1 MFESL
6 VWILLL
12 ALPIVLLVILANT
25 QLGRRYDTGDVIGVI
40 LCIVIVLVLSFN
52 CVHFYI
58 VIERN
63 VTADARLA
71 EYLKEHDDL
80 QAQVNMYSD
89 GQALAG
95 VMERVEKY
103 NSDLAYSKVAA
114 HSPWNAWS
122 YPAKIYDNLEF
133 VFLPEG

>member
-12 ALPIVLLVILANT
+12 VLPIVLLVILANT
-25 QLGRRYDTGDVIGVI
+25 QFGRRHDMSDIVGGI
-40 LCIVIVLVLSFN
+40 LCLVIAVVSVIN
-52 CVHFYI
+52 CVHFYN
-58 VIERN
+58 VIDRN
-63 VTADARLA
+63 VKADMRLA

-89 GQALAG
+89 AQALAG

>member
-6 VWILLL
+6 VFLMLL
-12 ALPIVLLVILANT
+12 ALPIVLLVLLANT
-25 QLGRRYDTGDVIGVI
+25 QLGRRYDTGDVIGGI
-40 LCIVIVLVLSFN
+40 LCCVIVVVLIIN
-52 CVHFYI
+52 CVHFYNM
-58 VIERN
+58 IERN
-63 VTADARLA
+63 VKADAMLA
-71 EYLKEHDDL
+71 EFLKRHDDL

-89 GQALAG
+89 ERAIAD